1 MWHLKTFTLS
11 ATNRPNCKTA
21 FKNYI
26 KGVWTCK
33 NCKCFCLSQKIQ
45 WLNKTDAILANQHN
59 SFYSQDSKPR
69 KNMPT
74 ESVTLQWIYFNT
86 TSLHMANSLN
96 MYLNIRAAQH
106 LSNSCSVRDEVTSLK
121 ASATKNANLS
131 SQLIAVIP
139 PPLPGDC
146 VPWQQSGE
154 SSNRQ
159 PLSPKRKQL
168 HHPFL
173 PLFIH
178 QPLSELTFTLC
189 LEVES
194 QPLLPQTSP
203 FVNVFVTLMW
213 SLSMYSQTIIYR
225 PQTALTYSTGI
236 SRFLSLSDTRMVL
249 IHLPTPP
256 SSSSPSSPPR
266 LPFLSSYHTLS
277 LIQLLMKWPEQSVG
291 FTKQAY

>member
-213 SLSMYSQTIIYR
+213 SLVSVSLHVLPNYNLQATDCSDLLYRDQSFSISLRHSHGIDPSANSSIILITII
-225 PQTALTYSTGI
+225 TTTS
-236 SRFLSLSDTRMVL
+236 SLS
-249 IHLPTPP
+249 
-256 SSSSPSSPPR
+256 
-266 LPFLSSYHTLS
+266 FLSSH
-277 LIQLLMKWPEQSVG
+277 SVLD
-291 FTKQAY
+291 TAAHEMTIMIIRQ